1 MVVLFRDTMYHRG
14 TAKCTLGIM
23 LYGITTFIIQ
33 PLSLSVHTLRQRE
46 RYGGVLE
53 NDWLSDCG
61 TTLLRAVIITVIVLY
76 VHIHLV

>member
-33 PLSLSVHTLRQRE
+33 PLSLSV